1 MSIVWLDKTALL
13 LGHRIGLARFGGA
26 DGIRDQGGLESA
38 LARPVNK
45 HNLGGVTDICELAA
59 AYGFGIVKNH
69 PFVDGN
75 KRAALTAVLAFLGR
89 NGFHLK
95 ASPIELGAVMVG
107 LAASQVTEE
116 AFADWL
122 KQHAAPRDMNG

>member
-1 MSIVWLDKTALL
+1 MSIVWLDTPALL

-26 DGIRDQGGLESA
+26 DGIRDLGGLESA

-59 AYGFGIVKNH
+59 AYGFCIIKNH

-95 ASPIELGAVMVG
+95 APPVELGVIMTG
-107 LAASQVTEE
+107 LAASQVSEN

-122 KQHAAPRDMNG
+122 KRYALSQDTNG